1 MTEKIRVLIVD
12 DHPLFRNGLKS
23 LLETEPV
30 ISVIAEAENG
40 IEAIDLAIE
49 LEPDVILMDLKL
61 PLKNGIEAIKEIKCK
76 NSELKILVLTSFSEE
91 ENAIPAIIAGALGYI
106 MKDSPPH
113 EVIQA
118 ILKANQGSP
127 ILSANIATKMIQELQ
142 RKEASTACV
151 EALTDRELEIVK
163 LIAQGTTNE
172 QIAQKLF
179 ISKRTVST
187 HINNINGKL
196 NLKNRAQLVHY
207 AIQNKLIDLDP

>member
-1 MTEKIRVLIVD
+1 MTEQIRVLIVD

-30 ISVIAEAENG
+30 ISVIAEAQNG
-40 IEAIDLAIE
+40 VEAIDLAIK
-49 LEPDVILMDLKL
+49 LEPDVILMDLNL

-76 NSELKILVLTSFSEE
+76 NSEMKILVLTSFSEE

-118 ILKANQGSP
+118 ILRVNQGTP
-127 ILSANIATKMIQELQ
+127 ILNANIATKLIQELQ
-142 RKEASTACV
+142 RKASSTECV
-151 EALTDRELEIVK
+151 ETLTDRELEIVK

-196 NLKNRAQLVHY
+196 HLKNRAQLVHY
-207 AIQNKLIDLDP
+207 AIQNKLIDLDC